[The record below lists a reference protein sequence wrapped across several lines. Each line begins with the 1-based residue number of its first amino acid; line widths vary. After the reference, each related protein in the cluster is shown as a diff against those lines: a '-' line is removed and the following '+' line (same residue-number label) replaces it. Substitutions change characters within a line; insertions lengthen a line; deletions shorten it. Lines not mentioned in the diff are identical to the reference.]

1 MLGIDMRI
9 VLLGGSG
16 FLGRYLVKAL
26 TKEGHRCTVLTRAQA
41 QRGTW
46 TLMKGVTLAQADV
59 YDAEALAQQFAG
71 AEAVI
76 SMAGILNEA
85 GFKGKGF
92 HKVHVELVEGMIE
105 ACRAAGVGRV
115 LHVSALNAGRGES
128 HYLKTKGQAEQ
139 ALLAAADLDVTIFQ
153 PSVIFG
159 PGDDFFNRFAMMLTL
174 APALP
179 LACPNARLQPVYAG
193 DVATVMNSALEDPM
207 TFGQTYQLAGPLD
220 YTLKELVQW
229 TARTLGKKRWVI
241 GLPRP
246 LSAAMAAVMNLVPG
260 KPLSWDNY
268 LSLKTDNVSDDDG
281 FKRFGVTPRSI
292 DTVVP
297 DYLAGSLHQRRLR
310 DFRKRSRP

>member
-1 MLGIDMRI
+1 MRI

-16 FLGRYLVKAL
+16 FLGRYVVQAL
-26 TKEGHRCTVLTRAQA
+26 TKEGHRCAVLTRAEA

-46 TLMKGVTLAQADV
+46 TLMKGVTLVQTDV
-59 YDAEALAQQFAG
+59 HDALALEQQFNG
-71 AEAVI
+71 ADAVI

-85 GFKGKGF
+85 GFRGKGF
-92 HKVHVELVEGMIE
+92 HKVHVDLVEGAIA
-105 ACRAAGVGRV
+105 ACRAAEVRRL

-128 HYLKTKGQAEQ
+128 HYLKSKGQAEQ
-139 ALLAAADLDVTIFQ
+139 ALHAADDLDVTIFQ

-159 PGDDFFNRFAMMLTL
+159 PGDDFFNRFAMMLAL

-193 DVATVMNSALEDPM
+193 DVAAVMSASLDDPM

-229 TARTLGKKRWVI
+229 TARTMGKKRWVI
-241 GLPRP
+241 GLPQP
-246 LSAAMAAVMNLVPG
+246 LSVAMAAVMGMVPG
-260 KPLSWDNY
+260 KPLSLDNY
-268 LSLKTDNVSDDDG
+268 RSLKTDNVSDENG
-281 FKRFGVTPRSI
+281 FARFGVTPRSI

-297 DYLAGSLHQRRLR
+297 DYLSGSLRQRRLKN
-310 DFRKRSRP
+310 FRERSRP